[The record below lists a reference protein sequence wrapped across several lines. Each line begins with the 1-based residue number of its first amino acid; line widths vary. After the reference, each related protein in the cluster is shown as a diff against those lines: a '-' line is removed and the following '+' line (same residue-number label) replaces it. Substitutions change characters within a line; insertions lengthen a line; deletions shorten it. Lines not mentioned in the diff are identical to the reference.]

1 MKTIKNFFI
10 AIFQFFF
17 PKGGF
22 KANFDK
28 GKEVGKTIG
37 MQAGEEVNKTLD
49 KISTKKDKLE

>member
-1 MKTIKNFFI
+1 MN
-10 AIFQFFF
+10 IFTKIFRFFF

-22 KANFDK
+22 KENLNK

-49 KISTKKDKLE
+49 KINIKKQ

>member
-10 AIFQFFF
+10 AIFRFFF

-22 KANFDK
+22 KANLDK

-49 KISTKKDKLE
+49 KINTKTK